1 MDNINDIL
9 RAKRIVRQ
17 NGYTIKKPARDY
29 DYEREDRMNLI
40 RAKRIVKDAGYS
52 YVKPNDGVTDNA
64 DDFDTVPTRRP
75 RYQDD
80 YEPRPRR
87 RAADDFDD
95 NFDDERPP
103 RVRDEFEPPVRRR
116 PRPVDQDD
124 DFYDDVPP
132 IRRRPRPSDDD
143 SFTTRRQRLDRPA
156 PVNGGDEPNFP
167 GRRRMREPVKP
178 EGEPAP
184 AAAPT
189 SAQTDTPP
197 APAANPAPAA
207 PAAPATED
215 KPRQKTRQEIYQDIA
230 AKYV

>member
-52 YVKPNDGVTDNA
+52 YVKPNDGVSDNS
-64 DDFDTVPTRRP
+64 DDFDTVPTRR

-80 YEPRPRR
+80 
-87 RAADDFDD
+87 FDD
-95 NFDDERPP
+95 DL
-103 RVRDEFEPPVRRR
+103 PVRRR
-116 PRPVDQDD
+116 PRP
-124 DFYDDVPP
+124 
-132 IRRRPRPSDDD
+132 SEDD
-143 SFTTRRQRLDRPA
+143 SFATRRQRLERPA
-156 PVNGGDEPNFP
+156 PVQGGDEPNFP
-167 GRRRMREPVKP
+167 GRRRMREPIKP

-184 AAAPT
+184 A
-189 SAQTDTPP
+189 
-197 APAANPAPAA
+197 
-207 PAAPATED
+207 ATED

>member
-52 YVKPNDGVTDNA
+52 YVKPNDGVSDNS
-64 DDFDTVPTRRP
+64 DDFDTVPTRR

-80 YEPRPRR
+80 VEPRTRR

-95 NFDDERPP
+95 TYNERPP

-124 DFYDDVPP
+124 FDDVPP
-132 IRRRPRPSDDD
+132 VRRRPRPSEDD
-143 SFTTRRQRLDRPA
+143 SFTTRRQRLERPA
-156 PVNGGDEPNFP
+156 PVQGGDEPNFP

-184 AAAPT
+184 AA
-189 SAQTDTPP
+189 TP
-197 APAANPAPAA
+197 
-207 PAAPATED
+207 APATED

>member
-52 YVKPNDGVTDNA
+52 YVKPNDGVSDNS
-64 DDFDTVPTRRP
+64 DDFDSVPTRR

-80 YEPRPRR
+80 YESL
-87 RAADDFDD
+87 
-95 NFDDERPP
+95 
-103 RVRDEFEPPVRRR
+103 VRRR
-116 PRPVDQDD
+116 SRPVDQDD
-124 DFYDDVPP
+124 DFDDVPLVRRRSRPVDQDDDFDDVPP
-132 IRRRPRPSDDD
+132 VRRRSRPSEDD
-143 SFTTRRQRLDRPA
+143 SFATRRQRIERPA
-156 PVNGGDEPNFP
+156 PVQGGDEPNFP
-167 GRRRMREPVKP
+167 GRRRMREPIKP
-178 EGEPAP
+178 EGEPART
-184 AAAPT
+184 AT
-189 SAQTDTPP
+189 
-197 APAANPAPAA
+197 PAPAA

>member
-52 YVKPNDGVTDNA
+52 YVKPNDGVTDNS
-64 DDFDTVPTRRP
+64 DDFDTVPTRR
-75 RYQDD
+75 RYQD
-80 YEPRPRR
+80 
-87 RAADDFDD
+87 
-95 NFDDERPP
+95 
-103 RVRDEFEPPVRRR
+103 EFEQSVRRR

-124 DFYDDVPP
+124 FDDDLPV
-132 IRRRPRPSDDD
+132 RRRPRPSEDD
-143 SFTTRRQRLDRPA
+143 SFVSRRQRLERPA
-156 PVNGGDEPNFP
+156 PVQSGDEPNFP
-167 GRRRMREPVKP
+167 GRRRMREPIKP
-178 EGEPAP
+178 EGE
-184 AAAPT
+184 
-189 SAQTDTPP
+189 P

-207 PAAPATED
+207 TPAPATED

>member
-64 DDFDTVPTRRP
+64 DDFDTTPTRRT

-80 YEPRPRR
+80 YEPRRR
-87 RAADDFDD
+87 VRDDFDD
-95 NFDDERPP
+95 DNFDSRPP

-132 IRRRPRPSDDD
+132 VRRRPRPSDDD
-143 SFTTRRQRLDRPA
+143 SFTTRRQRLERPTA
-156 PVNGGDEPNFP
+156 VNGGEDPNFP

-184 AAAPT
+184 AA
-189 SAQTDTPP
+189 TPDATP
-197 APAANPAPAA
+197 APAANPA

>member
-52 YVKPNDGVTDNA
+52 YVKPNDGVTDNS
-64 DDFDTVPTRRP
+64 DDFDTVPTRR
-75 RYQDD
+75 RYQDEF
-80 YEPRPRR
+80 EPSVRRRPRQVDQ
-87 RAADDFDD
+87 DDFDD
-95 NFDDERPP
+95 
-103 RVRDEFEPPVRRR
+103 VPPVRRR
-116 PRPVDQDD
+116 PRP
-124 DFYDDVPP
+124 
-132 IRRRPRPSDDD
+132 SEDD
-143 SFTTRRQRLDRPA
+143 SFATRRQRLERPA
-156 PVNGGDEPNFP
+156 PVQSGDEPNFP

-178 EGEPAP
+178 EGEP
-184 AAAPT
+184 
-189 SAQTDTPP
+189 
-197 APAANPAPAA
+197 A

>member
-52 YVKPNDGVTDNA
+52 YTKPNDGVTDNA
-64 DDFDTVPTRRP
+64 DDFDTVPTRR

-80 YEPRPRR
+80 VDPRTRR

-95 NFDDERPP
+95 NFDERPP

-116 PRPVDQDD
+116 PRPVGQDD
-124 DFYDDVPP
+124 FDDVPP
-132 IRRRPRPSDDD
+132 VRRRPRPSDDD
-143 SFTTRRQRLDRPA
+143 SFTTRRQRLERPTA
-156 PVNGGDEPNFP
+156 VQGGDEPNFP

-178 EGEPAP
+178 EGAPAP
-184 AAAPT
+184 A
-189 SAQTDTPP
+189 QTDAP

-207 PAAPATED
+207 PATPATED

>member
-52 YVKPNDGVTDNA
+52 YVKPNDGVSDNA
-64 DDFDTVPTRRP
+64 DDFDTVPTRR

-80 YEPRPRR
+80 
-87 RAADDFDD
+87 FDD
-95 NFDDERPP
+95 I
-103 RVRDEFEPPVRRR
+103 PPVRRR
-116 PRPVDQDD
+116 PRPNE
-124 DFYDDVPP
+124 
-132 IRRRPRPSDDD
+132 DD
-143 SFTTRRQRLDRPA
+143 SFATRRQRLERPA
-156 PVNGGDEPNFP
+156 PVQSGDEPNFP
-167 GRRRMREPVKP
+167 GRRRMREPIKP

-184 AAAPT
+184 AAPT
-189 SAQTDTPP
+189 F
-197 APAANPAPAA
+197 
-207 PAAPATED
+207 AAPATED

>member
-52 YVKPNDGVTDNA
+52 YVKPNDGVTDNS
-64 DDFDTVPTRRP
+64 DDFDTVPTRR
-75 RYQDD
+75 RYQ
-80 YEPRPRR
+80 
-87 RAADDFDD
+87 
-95 NFDDERPP
+95 
-103 RVRDEFEPPVRRR
+103 DEFEPSVRRR

-124 DFYDDVPP
+124 FDDVPP
-132 IRRRPRPSDDD
+132 VRRRPRPSEDD
-143 SFTTRRQRLDRPA
+143 SFATRRQRLERPA
-156 PVNGGDEPNFP
+156 PVQGGDEPNFP

-178 EGEPAP
+178 EGEP
-184 AAAPT
+184 
-189 SAQTDTPP
+189 TP
-197 APAANPAPAA
+197 
-207 PAAPATED
+207 APATED

>member
-64 DDFDTVPTRRP
+64 DDFDTVPTRRT

-80 YEPRPRR
+80 FEPRTRR
-87 RAADDFDD
+87 RPVDDFED
-95 NFDDERPP
+95 NYNERPP
-103 RVRDEFEPPVRRR
+103 RVSDEFEPSVRRR

-124 DFYDDVPP
+124 EPP
-132 IRRRPRPSDDD
+132 VRRRPRPNDDD
-143 SFTTRRQRLDRPA
+143 SFTTRRQHLERPA

-184 AAAPT
+184 AANPT
-189 SAQTDTPP
+189 SAV
-197 APAANPAPAA
+197 
-207 PAAPATED
+207 PATED

>member
-52 YVKPNDGVTDNA
+52 YVKPNDGVSDNA
-64 DDFDTVPTRRP
+64 DDFD
-75 RYQDD
+75 DD
-80 YEPRPRR
+80 
-87 RAADDFDD
+87 
-95 NFDDERPP
+95 
-103 RVRDEFEPPVRRR
+103 VPPVRRR
-116 PRPVDQDD
+116 PRP
-124 DFYDDVPP
+124 
-132 IRRRPRPSDDD
+132 IEDD
-143 SFTTRRQRLDRPA
+143 SFATRRQRLERPA
-156 PVNGGDEPNFP
+156 PVQSGDEPDFP

-184 AAAPT
+184 AA
-189 SAQTDTPP
+189 
-197 APAANPAPAA
+197 
-207 PAAPATED
+207 PATAD

>member
-52 YVKPNDGVTDNA
+52 YVKPNDGVTDNS
-64 DDFDTVPTRRP
+64 DDFDTVPTRR
-75 RYQDD
+75 RYQ
-80 YEPRPRR
+80 
-87 RAADDFDD
+87 
-95 NFDDERPP
+95 
-103 RVRDEFEPPVRRR
+103 DEFEPSVRRR

-124 DFYDDVPP
+124 FDDVPP
-132 IRRRPRPSDDD
+132 VRRRPRPSEDD
-143 SFTTRRQRLDRPA
+143 SFATRRQRLERPA
-156 PVNGGDEPNFP
+156 PVQGGDEPNFP

-184 AAAPT
+184 A
-189 SAQTDTPP
+189 
-197 APAANPAPAA
+197 
-207 PAAPATED
+207 TED

>member
-52 YVKPNDGVTDNA
+52 YVKPNDGVSDNS
-64 DDFDTVPTRRP
+64 DDFDTVPTRR

-80 YEPRPRR
+80 VEPRIRR

-95 NFDDERPP
+95 TYDERPP

-124 DFYDDVPP
+124 FDDVPP
-132 IRRRPRPSDDD
+132 VRRRSRPSEDD
-143 SFTTRRQRLDRPA
+143 SFTTRRQRLERPA
-156 PVNGGDEPNFP
+156 PVQGGDEPNFP

-178 EGEPAP
+178 EGEQAP
-184 AAAPT
+184 A
-189 SAQTDTPP
+189 
-197 APAANPAPAA
+197 APAANPA

>member
-52 YVKPNDGVTDNA
+52 YVKPNDGVTDNS
-64 DDFDTVPTRRP
+64 DDFDSVPTRR

-80 YEPRPRR
+80 
-87 RAADDFDD
+87 FDD
-95 NFDDERPP
+95 DL
-103 RVRDEFEPPVRRR
+103 PVRRR
-116 PRPVDQDD
+116 PRP
-124 DFYDDVPP
+124 
-132 IRRRPRPSDDD
+132 SEDD
-143 SFTTRRQRLDRPA
+143 SFATRRQRLERPA
-156 PVNGGDEPNFP
+156 PVQSGDEPNFP

-184 AAAPT
+184 T
-189 SAQTDTPP
+189 S
-197 APAANPAPAA
+197 
-207 PAAPATED
+207 AAPATED

>member
-52 YVKPNDGVTDNA
+52 YVKPNDGVTDNS
-64 DDFDTVPTRRP
+64 DDFDTVPTRR

-80 YEPRPRR
+80 
-87 RAADDFDD
+87 FDD
-95 NFDDERPP
+95 D
-103 RVRDEFEPPVRRR
+103 VPPVRRR
-116 PRPVDQDD
+116 PRP
-124 DFYDDVPP
+124 
-132 IRRRPRPSDDD
+132 SEDD
-143 SFTTRRQRLDRPA
+143 SFATRRQRLERPT
-156 PVNGGDEPNFP
+156 PVQSGDEPNFP
-167 GRRRMREPVKP
+167 GRRRMREPIKP

-184 AAAPT
+184 AA
-189 SAQTDTPP
+189 
-197 APAANPAPAA
+197 NPA

>member
-52 YVKPNDGVTDNA
+52 YVKPNDGVTDNS
-64 DDFDTVPTRRP
+64 DDFDTVPTRR
-75 RYQDD
+75 RYQD
-80 YEPRPRR
+80 EFEPSVRRRPRPVEQ
-87 RAADDFDD
+87 DDFDD
-95 NFDDERPP
+95 
-103 RVRDEFEPPVRRR
+103 VPPVRRR
-116 PRPVDQDD
+116 PRP
-124 DFYDDVPP
+124 
-132 IRRRPRPSDDD
+132 SEDD
-143 SFTTRRQRLDRPA
+143 SFATRRQRLERPA
-156 PVNGGDEPNFP
+156 PVQSGDEPNFP

-184 AAAPT
+184 A
-189 SAQTDTPP
+189 
-197 APAANPAPAA
+197 
-207 PAAPATED
+207 TED

>member
-52 YVKPNDGVTDNA
+52 YVKPNDGVSDNS
-64 DDFDTVPTRRP
+64 DDFDTVPTRRH
-75 RYQDD
+75 YQDD
-80 YEPRPRR
+80 YESRPSRRVVDDFDNEFEPSVRR
-87 RAADDFDD
+87 RSRPVEQDDFDD
-95 NFDDERPP
+95 D
-103 RVRDEFEPPVRRR
+103 VPPVRRR
-116 PRPVDQDD
+116 PRP
-124 DFYDDVPP
+124 
-132 IRRRPRPSDDD
+132 IEDD
-143 SFTTRRQRLDRPA
+143 SFATRRQRLERPA
-156 PVNGGDEPNFP
+156 PVQSGDEPDFP

-184 AAAPT
+184 AAPT
-189 SAQTDTPP
+189 SATHAATP
-197 APAANPAPAA
+197 
-207 PAAPATED
+207 APATED

>member
-52 YVKPNDGVTDNA
+52 YVKPNDGVSDNS
-64 DDFDTVPTRRP
+64 DDFDTVPTHR

-80 YEPRPRR
+80 YEPPVRR
-87 RAADDFDD
+87 RSRPVDQDDFDD
-95 NFDDERPP
+95 
-103 RVRDEFEPPVRRR
+103 VPPVRRR
-116 PRPVDQDD
+116 PRPNE
-124 DFYDDVPP
+124 
-132 IRRRPRPSDDD
+132 DD
-143 SFTTRRQRLDRPA
+143 SFASRRQRLEHPA
-156 PVNGGDEPNFP
+156 PVQGGAEPNFP
-167 GRRRMREPVKP
+167 GRRRMREPIKP

-184 AAAPT
+184 AAPT
-189 SAQTDTPP
+189 SA
-197 APAANPAPAA
+197 APAATP
-207 PAAPATED
+207 APATED
-215 KPRQKTRQEIYQDIA
+215 KSRQKTRQEIYQDIA

>member
-52 YVKPNDGVTDNA
+52 YVKPNDGVSDNS
-64 DDFDTVPTRRP
+64 DDFDTAPTRR

-80 YEPRPRR
+80 YESRPSRR
-87 RAADDFDD
+87 VVNDFDD
-95 NFDDERPP
+95 
-103 RVRDEFEPPVRRR
+103 VPPVRRR
-116 PRPVDQDD
+116 PRP
-124 DFYDDVPP
+124 
-132 IRRRPRPSDDD
+132 SEDD
-143 SFTTRRQRLDRPA
+143 SFATRRQRLERPA
-156 PVNGGDEPNFP
+156 PVQSGDEPNFP
-167 GRRRMREPVKP
+167 GRRRMREPIKP

-184 AAAPT
+184 AAT
-189 SAQTDTPP
+189 Q
-197 APAANPAPAA
+197 
-207 PAAPATED
+207 APATED

>member
-52 YVKPNDGVTDNA
+52 YVKPNDGVSDNS
-64 DDFDTVPTRRP
+64 DDFDTVPTRR

-80 YEPRPRR
+80 YESRPSRR
-87 RAADDFDD
+87 VVDDFDD
-95 NFDDERPP
+95 
-103 RVRDEFEPPVRRR
+103 VPPVRRR
-116 PRPVDQDD
+116 PRP
-124 DFYDDVPP
+124 
-132 IRRRPRPSDDD
+132 SEDD
-143 SFTTRRQRLDRPA
+143 SFATRRQRLERPA
-156 PVNGGDEPNFP
+156 PVQGGDKPNFP
-167 GRRRMREPVKP
+167 GRRRMREPVKS

-184 AAAPT
+184 AA
-189 SAQTDTPP
+189 TP
-197 APAANPAPAA
+197 
-207 PAAPATED
+207 APATED

>member
-52 YVKPNDGVTDNA
+52 YVKPNDGVTDNS
-64 DDFDTVPTRRP
+64 DDFDTVPTRR
-75 RYQDD
+75 RYQDEF
-80 YEPRPRR
+80 EPSVRR
-87 RAADDFDD
+87 RSRPVEQDDFDD
-95 NFDDERPP
+95 DDL
-103 RVRDEFEPPVRRR
+103 PVRRR
-116 PRPVDQDD
+116 PRP
-124 DFYDDVPP
+124 
-132 IRRRPRPSDDD
+132 SEDD
-143 SFTTRRQRLDRPA
+143 SFATRRQRLERPA
-156 PVNGGDEPNFP
+156 PVQGGDEPNFP
-167 GRRRMREPVKP
+167 GRRRMREPVKS

-184 AAAPT
+184 AA
-189 SAQTDTPP
+189 TP
-197 APAANPAPAA
+197 
-207 PAAPATED
+207 APATED

>member
-52 YVKPNDGVTDNA
+52 YVKPNDGVSDNSN
-64 DDFDTVPTRRP
+64 DFDTVPTRR
-75 RYQDD
+75 RYQ
-80 YEPRPRR
+80 
-87 RAADDFDD
+87 
-95 NFDDERPP
+95 
-103 RVRDEFEPPVRRR
+103 DEFEPSVRRRPRPVEQDDFYDDNDDDLPVRRR
-116 PRPVDQDD
+116 PRP
-124 DFYDDVPP
+124 
-132 IRRRPRPSDDD
+132 SEDD
-143 SFTTRRQRLDRPA
+143 SFATRRQRLERPS
-156 PVNGGDEPNFP
+156 PVQSGDEPNFP

-184 AAAPT
+184 V
-189 SAQTDTPP
+189 
-197 APAANPAPAA
+197 
-207 PAAPATED
+207 TED

>member
-52 YVKPNDGVTDNA
+52 YVKPNDGVTDNS
-64 DDFDTVPTRRP
+64 DDFDTVPTRR

-80 YEPRPRR
+80 VEPRIRR
-87 RAADDFDD
+87 RAADDFD
-95 NFDDERPP
+95 N
-103 RVRDEFEPPVRRR
+103 EFEPPVRRR

-124 DFYDDVPP
+124 FDDIPP
-132 IRRRPRPSDDD
+132 VRRRPRSNEDD
-143 SFTTRRQRLDRPA
+143 SFATRRQRLERPA
-156 PVNGGDEPNFP
+156 PVQSGDEPNFP

-184 AAAPT
+184 AAPT
-189 SAQTDTPP
+189 SAAPTATP
-197 APAANPAPAA
+197 
-207 PAAPATED
+207 APATED

>member
-52 YVKPNDGVTDNA
+52 YVKPNDGVSDNS
-64 DDFDTVPTRRP
+64 DDFDTVPTRR

-80 YEPRPRR
+80 YESRPRR
-87 RAADDFDD
+87 RVVDDFDD
-95 NFDDERPP
+95 DL
-103 RVRDEFEPPVRRR
+103 PVRRR
-116 PRPVDQDD
+116 PRP
-124 DFYDDVPP
+124 
-132 IRRRPRPSDDD
+132 SEDD
-143 SFTTRRQRLDRPA
+143 SFATRRQRLERPA
-156 PVNGGDEPNFP
+156 PVQGGDEPNFP
-167 GRRRMREPVKP
+167 GRRRMREPVKS

-184 AAAPT
+184 AA
-189 SAQTDTPP
+189 TP
-197 APAANPAPAA
+197 
-207 PAAPATED
+207 APATED

>member
-52 YVKPNDGVTDNA
+52 YVKPNDGVTDNS
-64 DDFDTVPTRRP
+64 DDFDTVPTRR
-75 RYQDD
+75 RYQ
-80 YEPRPRR
+80 
-87 RAADDFDD
+87 
-95 NFDDERPP
+95 
-103 RVRDEFEPPVRRR
+103 DEFEPSVRRR

-124 DFYDDVPP
+124 FDDVPP
-132 IRRRPRPSDDD
+132 VRRRPRPSEDD
-143 SFTTRRQRLDRPA
+143 SFTTRRQRLERPA
-156 PVNGGDEPNFP
+156 PVHSGDEPNFP
-167 GRRRMREPVKP
+167 GRRRMREPIKS

-184 AAAPT
+184 AA
-189 SAQTDTPP
+189 
-197 APAANPAPAA
+197 NP
-207 PAAPATED
+207 APATED

>member
-52 YVKPNDGVTDNA
+52 YVKPNDGVSDNA
-64 DDFDTVPTRRP
+64 DDFDTVPTRRT

-80 YEPRPRR
+80 YEPRRR
-87 RAADDFDD
+87 VRDDFDD
-95 NFDDERPP
+95 DNFNDRPP

-132 IRRRPRPSDDD
+132 VRRRPRPSDDD
-143 SFTTRRQRLDRPA
+143 SFTTRRQRLERPTA
-156 PVNGGDEPNFP
+156 VNGGEDPNFP

-184 AAAPT
+184 AA
-189 SAQTDTPP
+189 TPDATP

>member
-52 YVKPNDGVTDNA
+52 YVKPNDGVTDNS
-64 DDFDTVPTRRP
+64 DDFDTVPTRR

-80 YEPRPRR
+80 VEPRIRR
-87 RAADDFDD
+87 RAADDFNDTY
-95 NFDDERPP
+95 NEHPP

-116 PRPVDQDD
+116 SRPVEQDD
-124 DFYDDVPP
+124 FDDDVPP
-132 IRRRPRPSDDD
+132 VRRRPRPNDDD
-143 SFTTRRQRLDRPA
+143 SFTTRRQRLERPA
-156 PVNGGDEPNFP
+156 PVQGGDEPNFP

-184 AAAPT
+184 AA
-189 SAQTDTPP
+189 
-197 APAANPAPAA
+197 NPA

>member
-52 YVKPNDGVTDNA
+52 YVKPNDGVTDNS
-64 DDFDTVPTRRP
+64 DDFDTVPTRR
-75 RYQDD
+75 RYQ
-80 YEPRPRR
+80 
-87 RAADDFDD
+87 
-95 NFDDERPP
+95 
-103 RVRDEFEPPVRRR
+103 DEFEPLVRRR

-124 DFYDDVPP
+124 FDDVPP
-132 IRRRPRPSDDD
+132 VRRRSRSSEDD
-143 SFTTRRQRLDRPA
+143 SFATRRQRLERPS
-156 PVNGGDEPNFP
+156 PVQGGDEPNFP

-184 AAAPT
+184 AAPT
-189 SAQTDTPP
+189 S
-197 APAANPAPAA
+197 
-207 PAAPATED
+207 AAPATED

>member
-52 YVKPNDGVTDNA
+52 YVKPNDGVTDNS
-64 DDFDTVPTRRP
+64 DDFDTVPTRR

-80 YEPRPRR
+80 FY
-87 RAADDFDD
+87 DDDD
-95 NFDDERPP
+95 DL
-103 RVRDEFEPPVRRR
+103 PVRRR
-116 PRPVDQDD
+116 PRP
-124 DFYDDVPP
+124 
-132 IRRRPRPSDDD
+132 SEDD
-143 SFTTRRQRLDRPA
+143 SFATRRQRIERPS
-156 PVNGGDEPNFP
+156 PVQSGDEPNFP
-167 GRRRMREPVKP
+167 GRRRMREPIKP

-184 AAAPT
+184 AA
-189 SAQTDTPP
+189 
-197 APAANPAPAA
+197 NPAPT
-207 PAAPATED
+207 APATED

>member
-52 YVKPNDGVTDNA
+52 YVKPNDGVSDNS
-64 DDFDTVPTRRP
+64 DDFDTVPTRR

-80 YEPRPRR
+80 Y
-87 RAADDFDD
+87 DDDD
-95 NFDDERPP
+95 L
-103 RVRDEFEPPVRRR
+103 PVRRR
-116 PRPVDQDD
+116 PRP
-124 DFYDDVPP
+124 
-132 IRRRPRPSDDD
+132 SEDD
-143 SFTTRRQRLDRPA
+143 SFATRRQRLERPA
-156 PVNGGDEPNFP
+156 PVQSGDEPNFP
-167 GRRRMREPVKP
+167 GRRRMREPIKP
-178 EGEPAP
+178 EGK
-184 AAAPT
+184 
-189 SAQTDTPP
+189 
-197 APAANPAPAA
+197 PAPAA
-207 PAAPATED
+207 PTSAAPATED

>member
-17 NGYTIKKPARDY
+17 NGYTIKKPVRDY

-64 DDFDTVPTRRP
+64 DDFDTLPTRR

-80 YEPRPRR
+80 VEPRTRR
-87 RAADDFDD
+87 RAVDDFDD

-103 RVRDEFEPPVRRR
+103 RVRDEFKQSVRRR
-116 PRPVDQDD
+116 SRPVDQDD
-124 DFYDDVPP
+124 VPLL
-132 IRRRPRPSDDD
+132 RRRPRPSDDD
-143 SFTTRRQRLDRPA
+143 SFTTRRQRLERPA

-184 AAAPT
+184 AA
-189 SAQTDTPP
+189 
-197 APAANPAPAA
+197 NPAPAA
-207 PAAPATED
+207 PAAQATED

>member
-17 NGYTIKKPARDY
+17 NGYTIKKPTRDY

-52 YVKPNDGVTDNA
+52 YVKPNDGVSDNS
-64 DDFDTVPTRRP
+64 DDFDTVPTRR

-80 YEPRPRR
+80 VEPRIRR
-87 RAADDFDD
+87 RATDDFDD
-95 NFDDERPP
+95 TYNEHPP

-124 DFYDDVPP
+124 FDDVPP
-132 IRRRPRPSDDD
+132 VRRRPRPSEDD
-143 SFTTRRQRLDRPA
+143 SFTTRRQRLERPA
-156 PVNGGDEPNFP
+156 PVQGGDEPNFP
-167 GRRRMREPVKP
+167 GRRRMREPVKS

-184 AAAPT
+184 AA
-189 SAQTDTPP
+189 
-197 APAANPAPAA
+197 NPA